1 MMGAMG
7 DEGGGGVM
15 WEVMYIP
22 PDEIVDPVRVELL
35 FGHGFRG
42 SCPCMGSKSAT
53 WGEMFPLGVMRLVE
67 EWVEEGEGVS

>member
-1 MMGAMG
+1 
-7 DEGGGGVM
+7 M

-53 WGEMFPLGVMRLVE
+53 WREMFPLGVMRLV
-67 EWVEEGEGVS
+67 

>member
-1 MMGAMG
+1 MR
-7 DEGGGGVM
+7 GVN
-15 WEVMYIP
+15 MYIP

-53 WGEMFPLGVMRLVE
+53 VGRRCFLWGLMGD
-67 EWVEEGEGVS
+67 

>member
-1 MMGAMG
+1 
-7 DEGGGGVM
+7 
-15 WEVMYIP
+15 MYIP

-53 WGEMFPLGVMRLVE
+53 VGGGWAMRLLKSGLRRRRSE
-67 EWVEEGEGVS
+67 

>member
-1 MMGAMG
+1 MGV
-7 DEGGGGVM
+7 ERGGRVD
-15 WEVMYIP
+15 VYIP

-53 WGEMFPLGVMRLVE
+53 WGEVFPLGG
-67 EWVEEGEGVS
+67 W